1 MNARQYIRKH
11 YPRTTWKTLSIEEVK
26 DFLLHDKDIDEE
38 ERRKILYELLAM
50 ENKVIHP
57 IVRNIPT
64 IIMLAIGSWLIII
77 VIILI
82 IRAIFV

>member
-1 MNARQYIRKH
+1 M
-11 YPRTTWKTLSIEEVK
+11 SIEEVK